1 MAINVQSPIV
11 KPTFGN
17 LGEIVLKLSRL
28 HERRHPMGSA
38 IVNLIASIIVAISA
52 ILVVRSSVKVS
63 KMAKN
68 SEELMRRQIDR
79 MNDGSTS
86 MEETL

>member
-1 MAINVQSPIV
+1 
-11 KPTFGN
+11 
-17 LGEIVLKLSRL
+17 
-28 HERRHPMGSA
+28 MGSA